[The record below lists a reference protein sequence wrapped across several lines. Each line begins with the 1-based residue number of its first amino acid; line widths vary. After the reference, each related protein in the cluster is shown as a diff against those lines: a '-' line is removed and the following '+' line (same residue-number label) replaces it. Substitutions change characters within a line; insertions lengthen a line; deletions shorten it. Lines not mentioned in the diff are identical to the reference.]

1 EYYKLGA
8 NYRHW
13 FRMPWY
19 KHVLSLRGRVE
30 TVDSYGDDEVPIY
43 ERLFLGGPR
52 TVRGVEY
59 RDIGPK
65 VFRGSVDGAHAPIG
79 GETLALVT
87 AEYTIPVF
95 KAVRFAT
102 FMDVGSIGED
112 AFDPEL
118 SDVCVTAGV
127 GLRIDIPGFPIR
139 FDFAVP
145 VVEDDDYTDDEVF
158 SFAIGFE

>member
-1 EYYKLGA
+1 
-8 NYRHW
+8 
-13 FRMPWY
+13 
-19 KHVLSLRGRVE
+19 
-30 TVDSYGDDEVPIY
+30 
-43 ERLFLGGPR
+43 LGGPR

-65 VFRGSVDGAHAPIG
+65 VYRGRGGSRHAPIG
-79 GETLALVT
+79 GQTLALAT

-118 SDVCVTAGV
+118 SDVCVSLGV

-139 FDFAVP
+139 FDFAKP
-145 VVEDDDYTDDEVF
+145 VVDDDSYTDEEFF
-158 SFAIGFE
+158 SFSIGFE